1 MQDRKIPVS
10 KIVTSEYGVAVA
22 VDIEGNCRVYD
33 MIRLRKLC
41 KISCRS
47 IMQGSKQQT
56 SWRMLPQAALISVS
70 DAFMGSIQT
79 PEVAPLQT
87 DLEESVG
94 SVGSEGE
101 PALFIQAER
110 DIVVKD
116 MYVDAPENLL
126 SLDQIAQDAK
136 ESCFAVQKSQIYIYR
151 LEDVIFALFPHLA
164 AYRKR
169 GTSSKEVF
177 SQHDPFGAR
186 NVFGKVADFG
196 VPTAASKMHSADTG
210 GFKTGG
216 LASRKS
222 GDNASTGSGSAAAGT
237 AKSAVGFKLQM

>member
-1 MQDRKIPVS
+1 
-10 KIVTSEYGVAVA
+10 
-22 VDIEGNCRVYD
+22 
-33 MIRLRKLC
+33 MIRLKKLC

-47 IMQGSKQQT
+47 IVQGSKQQT
-56 SWRMLPQAALISVS
+56 SLRMLPHAALISVS
-70 DAFMGSIQT
+70 DAFMGTIQT
-79 PEVAPLQT
+79 SEVCPLQE
-87 DLEESVG
+87 DLEG
-94 SVGSEGE
+94 SVGSAEQEGDQG
-101 PALFIQAER
+101 PFIQSER

-116 MYVDAPENLL
+116 MYVDVPENLQ
-126 SLDQIAQDAK
+126 SINQIAAEAR
-136 ESCFAVQKSQIYIYR
+136 ESLFAVQKSQIYIYR

-177 SQHDPFGAR
+177 AQHDPFSAR
-186 NVFGKVADFG
+186 NVFGKMGDFG

-222 GDNASTGSGSAAAGT
+222 GDNASTGSGS
-237 AKSAVGFKLQM
+237 